1 MISAFEAKTAAR
13 ENKMRIEAKQFERL
27 VKDIERRIL
36 EAINCGRGYIGINSE
51 LSCLS
56 EVAKYFDALGYE
68 TLGIR
73 LNDEEKAY
81 IIWDKEVW
89 TKELGIEEKK
99 GLKEN

>member
-13 ENKMRIEAKQFERL
+13 ENKMRIEAKALER
-27 VKDIERRIL
+27 VIKDIERRIL
-36 EAINCGRGYIGINSE
+36 EAINCGRGYIGVNPE

-68 TLGIR
+68 TLGVR

-89 TKELGIEEKK
+89 IKETGF
-99 GLKEN
+99 KERDN